1 MDCLPEIYLFVI
13 LNKIDLPFCCYWSEW
28 TQCPPC
34 LTHFH
39 AKKESRAVK
48 VGFTSMA
55 WCISKDSDAPSSIQ
69 SSDTLLAKNI
79 TGKGQ
84 GAQRRCTPYRPPS
97 CLQLQPNLDQVNWT
111 ENEGLYCTSS
121 NACKSYSF
129 IRKRLLA
136 LSLGL
141 LRWIYQSS
149 WEKCISLKRNRILQK
164 TKFKQTRGFSF
175 RQQTHQSRCL
185 RRKATNSRRHTTKR
199 KKEKKKPSPL
209 TWKAMV
215 ARGEAMPL
223 NRAVGPS
230 VATMWRIRAMAEAG
244 AEEDGNLGCCKRM
257 RIVSKGWP
265 AITPAMPPD
274 PPATNSLPEVLARN
288 SGQNSIFLL
297 AFLSQSPN
305 PTNQKHPQPRSVSS
319 KSIPPLQCVRP
330 CLQKQNL
337 LSHTWSYLQV
347 LEGLLLLLGQT
358 TLPKP
363 GSQKKHN
370 PTQ

>member
-1 MDCLPEIYLFVI
+1 MI

-39 AKKESRAVK
+39 AQKESRAVK

-84 GAQRRCTPYRPPS
+84 GAQRRCAPYRPPS
-97 CLQLQPNLDQVNWT
+97 RLQLQPNLDQVNWT

-129 IRKRLLA
+129 VRKRLLV

-175 RQQTHQSRCL
+175 RQQPIIKTT
-185 RRKATNSRRHTTKR
+185 TN
-199 KKEKKKPSPL
+199 PSEQ
-209 TWKAMV
+209 M
-215 ARGEAMPL
+215 
-223 NRAVGPS
+223 
-230 VATMWRIRAMAEAG
+230 
-244 AEEDGNLGCCKRM
+244 
-257 RIVSKGWP
+257 
-265 AITPAMPPD
+265 
-274 PPATNSLPEVLARN
+274 
-288 SGQNSIFLL
+288 
-297 AFLSQSPN
+297 
-305 PTNQKHPQPRSVSS
+305 
-319 KSIPPLQCVRP
+319 
-330 CLQKQNL
+330 
-337 LSHTWSYLQV
+337 
-347 LEGLLLLLGQT
+347 
-358 TLPKP
+358 
-363 GSQKKHN
+363 SQKKGYKQQK
-370 PTQ
+370 TQK